1 MIRAKREKE
10 RWKMVINEAF
20 VCVFYL
26 STHFTSNRQY
36 DVQEWQETLRRR
48 PILTGGYLRP
58 TLSNRPLPR
67 LKPQPMAISGMIYKR
82 RVARDRRMTATLRL
96 REWRDDLFREHV
108 FESKLQKSS
117 PEMVDRVFADH
128 NGWGASFPFIVY
140 PFHQF
145 SLKQCVCR
153 TAHTYHSR

>member
-1 MIRAKREKE
+1 VENGYRRSP
-10 RWKMVINEAF
+10 RT
-20 VCVFYL
+20 CLYL
-26 STHFTSNRQY
+26 STHFTSNRRY
-36 DVQEWQETLRRR
+36 DVQEWQERLRNR

-58 TLSNRPLPR
+58 TLSNPPLPR
-67 LKPQPMAISGMIYKR
+67 LKPQPMAISGMIFKR
-82 RVARDRRMTATLRL
+82 RVARDRRMTAASRL

-128 NGWGASFPFIVY
+128 NGWGTSFYYTSIHY
-140 PFHQF
+140 F

-153 TAHTYHSR
+153 TAYTYHSR